1 LKSWKGGG
9 SKEMECKS
17 RYTEPSRGKWREED
31 AAAKE
36 VGKTTTLRRDQP
48 EWKEKIGILSIK

>member
-1 LKSWKGGG
+1 LKSRKGGG
-9 SKEMECKS
+9 SKEMEFKS

-36 VGKTTTLRRDQP
+36 VGNNHNIAKRTA
-48 EWKEKIGILSIK
+48 